1 MKKLIIKKMS
11 GYDENK
17 DSLYLNYWDV
27 DNLYGWAISQKLT
40 TFRFEQ
46 VEDASKFTEDFFK
59 DYDGKSEIGY
69 IFEVDIKYPEIYKN
83 FTWNFY
89 FQA

>member
-40 TFRFEQ
+40 TFGFEK
-46 VEDASKFTEDFFK
+46 VEDASKFTEDFIK
-59 DYDGKSEIGY
+59 DYDGK
-69 IFEVDIKYPEIYKN
+69 K
-83 FTWNFY
+83 
-89 FQA
+89 

>member
-1 MKKLIIKKMS
+1 MS

-59 DYDGKSEIGY
+59 DYDGK
-69 IFEVDIKYPEIYKN
+69 K
-83 FTWNFY
+83 
-89 FQA
+89 